1 MPIIKPSIS
10 LKNNYDEISA
20 ICHQTKKPVY
30 ITKNGSGDL
39 AILSIELYEN
49 LTERSE
55 LYEEL
60 NKEMQDFREVKI
72 RSIKRPATEI
82 ENRL

>member
-60 NKEMQDFREVKI
+60 NKEMPDFREVKI
-72 RSIKRPATEI
+72 RSIKRPETEI